1 MHFCVL
7 SLKKSLIFLFLGRF
21 FKKTRKKQ
29 DISNSEITFICR
41 KCAIFFT
48 KNNTFFIKQY
58 YRFTIN
64 NVVKETHMVEDE
76 NVVFT
81 NKLSKKYN
89 GVYAV
94 NEVNMHIQK
103 GAIYGFVGENG
114 SGKTTII
121 RLLMG
126 LAIPTSGEYDLFGKN
141 FKDKKIHDVR
151 KNISAIV
158 ETPSLVPSMTAKQNL
173 KYACMYYGIK
183 EDEKLI
189 EESLKNVGLAETGKK
204 IVKNFSLG
212 MRQRLGIALLLLNKP
227 QLMLLDEPMNG
238 LDPSG
243 VAELRELIIS
253 LNKQGITFLISSH
266 ILSELE
272 KVATHYGFISHGKL
286 LKEIPAEDLINECKK
301 GIDLRYHDIS
311 LLESKLKEI
320 GLNDFKVNPNNIR
333 VYDEVTPLDL
343 LTRLHK
349 AGIEIS
355 DIRTTEMN
363 VEEYYLSLI
372 GGTVNA

>member
-1 MHFCVL
+1 M
-7 SLKKSLIFLFLGRF
+7 I
-21 FKKTRKKQ
+21 
-29 DISNSEITFICR
+29 E
-41 KCAIFFT
+41 
-48 KNNTFFIKQY
+48 
-58 YRFTIN
+58 
-64 NVVKETHMVEDE
+64 EE

-81 NKLSKKYN
+81 NSLSKRYN

-94 NEVNMHIQK
+94 NEVNMHIHK

-189 EESLKNVGLAETGKK
+189 EESLKNVGLADTGKK
-204 IVKNFSLG
+204 TVKNFSLG

-286 LKEIPAEDLINECKK
+286 LKEISAEDLINECKK

-333 VYDEVTPLDL
+333 VYDEITPLDL

-349 AGIEIS
+349 VGIEIS